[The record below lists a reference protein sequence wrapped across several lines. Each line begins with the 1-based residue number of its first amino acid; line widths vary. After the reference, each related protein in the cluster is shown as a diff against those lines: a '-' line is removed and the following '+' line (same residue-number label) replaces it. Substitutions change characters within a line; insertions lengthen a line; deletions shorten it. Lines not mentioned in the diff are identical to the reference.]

1 MIKRSSLISSQTKV
15 DQKLMA
21 HGFVLEPRFLLL
33 LCNPVSLKDGDR
45 IFVDSRLFFRLSH
58 VREGTVVCAR
68 QQGSWG
74 SWLRKHNCRPAV
86 PYQSFSMYSG
96 SNSYFDCTIGQGKR
110 SSINMSVVELS
121 VDFAY
126 HLRLG
131 LSSGKHRN
139 RDNRYFTFAAR
150 THHTGLCT

>member
-1 MIKRSSLISSQTKV
+1 MIRRSSLISSQTKV

-21 HGFVLEPRFLLL
+21 HELVLEPRFLLL
-33 LCNPVSLKDGDR
+33 LYSPISLGYVDR
-45 IFVDSRLFFRLSH
+45 MFVDSRLFFRHSH
-58 VREGTVVCAR
+58 VREGNVVCAR
-68 QQGSWG
+68 QKGSWR
-74 SWLRKHNCRPAV
+74 SWLRKHICRPAV
-86 PYQSFSMYSG
+86 PYQSFSMYRG
-96 SNSYFDCTIGQGKR
+96 SNSYFDCTIGQRKR
-110 SSINMSVVELS
+110 SCSNMSVVELS
-121 VDFAY
+121 VDVAY